1 MSSKI
6 IDGKQRALDILN
18 GIKETITQ
26 EGIKPHLS
34 IIQVG
39 DRSDSNTYI
48 KMKINKCKKV
58 GIATTFLKLDEKT
71 VNQEKLIEII
81 EAQNNNKAING
92 IIIQLPLPKDFDEK
106 IITNKVSKLKDVD
119 GFTSDNLME
128 LYKRNGIPAFKPC
141 TPLGIVDLLQ
151 LNFPGKELEGKTC
164 VVIGRSDI
172 VGNPISRLLIND
184 HNCSVI
190 QLHSRTPKEVLKA
203 TIRLAD
209 VLVVAIGKSKFFTA
223 DYFEDL
229 YKPLVVIDV
238 GTNYVGNKLSG
249 DVDFENVVDIPLISK
264 ITPVPGGV
272 GPMTVAKLL
281 ENTILA
287 YRLQHKARISH
298 KRKIELVKPV
308 PSDIEISKKHKP
320 IHISEIALNA
330 GILEAELD
338 LHGSTKAKVKYNKIM
353 ERLNENK
360 SQKNGKYVLV
370 AGVTPTSLGEGKST
384 TTIGLVSSLYAH
396 LDKPCFAT
404 VRQPSL
410 GPTFGVKGGAAGGG
424 YSIAIPME
432 DFNGALTGDIHA
444 VAMGT
449 NLLAAAIDA
458 RWFHESTQ
466 TDKQLYK
473 RFTPVKKGVRTFTPT
488 MLKRLEKLGI
498 NKTNPD
504 DLTDEESSKFVR
516 LDIDPESITWK
527 RVVDCND
534 RFLREITIGQ
544 AKTEKGFVRKSGF
557 DIAVASELMAI
568 LALSDDLEDLRNR
581 VGKMI
586 IGNSKSG
593 EPITCEDIGCAGAV
607 SAIMIDAINPNLMQ
621 TLEGAPVLVHAG
633 PFANIS
639 IGANSVIAD
648 RLALK
653 LTGYDNE
660 GEEGYVVTEAGF
672 DFTMGGER
680 FLNIKCRSSGLSPD
694 CVVLVATIR
703 ALKSHGGAPEPKAGL
718 ALPKAYTEENVEFV
732 EKGCCNLVKHIENI
746 RQYNIPVVVA
756 INKFVTDTENEFNV
770 IKKIALEAGAEDCIV
785 SNHWEEGGAGAVDLA
800 KGVIAACNA
809 ERKDEFK
816 PLYELE
822 STTIAEKIETI
833 ATKMYGAAKVEFSEE
848 AQKKL
853 ELYTKQGF
861 DNLPICIAKTQ
872 YSLSHDPKLKGS
884 PTGFTLP
891 IRDIKAS
898 VGAGYLYA
906 LAGDI
911 QTIPGLPT
919 LCGFHNVEVENGEI
933 QGLF

>member
-1 MSSKI
+1 MSTKI
-6 IDGKQRALDILN
+6 IDGKQRSADILEN
-18 GIKETITQ
+18 IKNTVDIEKIQ
-26 EGIKPHLS
+26 PHLC

-48 KMKINKCKKV
+48 RMKINKCKKV
-58 GIATTFLKLDEKT
+58 GIETTFLKLDENISQNE
-71 VNQEKLIEII
+71 VLDII
-81 EAQNNNKAING
+81 DSQNNNKSVNG
-92 IIIQLPLPKDFDEK
+92 IIIQLPLPEHLDEK
-106 IITNKVSKLKDVD
+106 IVTNKVSKIKDVD

-128 LYKRNGIPAFKPC
+128 LYKRNGLPVFKPC

-151 LNFPGKELEGKTC
+151 LQFPENELEGKTC

-190 QLHSRTPKEVLKA
+190 QLHSKTPKEVLKA
-203 TIRLAD
+203 TLALAD
-209 VLVVAIGKSKFFTA
+209 VAVIAVGKAKFFTA
-223 DYFEDL
+223 DYFETLRKD
-229 YKPLVVIDV
+229 LVVIDV
-238 GTNYVGNKLSG
+238 GTNYEGNKLYG
-249 DVDFENVVDIPLISK
+249 DVDFENVVKNPHVAK

-272 GPMTVAKLL
+272 GPMTVSKLL
-281 ENTILA
+281 ENTVLA
-287 YRLQHKARISH
+287 YKLQAKERHSH
-298 KRKIELVKPV
+298 KRQIEFVKPV

-320 IHISEIALNA
+320 VFIGEIAANA
-330 GILEAELD
+330 GILESELD

-353 ERLNENK
+353 ERLNKNEK
-360 SQKNGKYVLV
+360 LKNGKYVLV

-466 TDKQLYK
+466 TDKQLFK
-473 RFTPVKKGVRTFTPT
+473 RFTPVKKGKRSFTAT
-488 MLKRLEKLGI
+488 MLKRLAKCGI
-498 NKTNPD
+498 DKTNPD
-504 DLTDEESSKFVR
+504 DLTDDEISKFVR

-544 AKTEKGFVRKSGF
+544 AKTEKGRVRTSGF
-557 DIAVASELMAI
+557 DIAVASEIMAI
-568 LALSDDLEDLRNR
+568 LALSNDLEDLRNR
-581 VGKMI
+581 VGAMI

-653 LTGYDNE
+653 LTGSE
-660 GEEGYVVTEAGF
+660 EAGKEGYVVTEAGF

-718 ALPKAYTEENVEFV
+718 ALPAAYTEEHVEFV
-732 EKGCCNLVKHIENI
+732 RNGCCNLVKHIENI
-746 RQYNIPVVVA
+746 KQYNIPVVVA
-756 INKFVTDTENEFNV
+756 INKFITDTENEFNV
-770 IKKIALEAGAEDCIV
+770 IKEIALKAGANDCIV

-800 KGVIAACNA
+800 KGVIEACNA
-809 ERKDEFK
+809 PKVAEFK

-822 STTIAEKIETI
+822 STTIAEKIEII
-833 ATKMYGAAKVEFSEE
+833 AKKMYGAADVEFSE
-848 AQKKL
+848 AAKQKL

-919 LCGFHNVEVENGEI
+919 LCGFHNVEVNNGEI
-933 QGLF
+933 DGLF

>member
-1 MSSKI
+1 MSTKI
-6 IDGKQRALDILN
+6 IDGKQRSLDILAD
-18 GIKETITQ
+18 IKKTIDQ
-26 EGIKPHLS
+26 EKINPHLC

-48 KMKINKCKKV
+48 RMKLNKCKNV
-58 GIATTFLKLDEKT
+58 GMETTFLKLPVDIK
-71 VNQEKLIEII
+71 QEDLIDAI
-81 EAQNNNKAING
+81 EAQNNNKAVNG
-92 IIIQLPLPKDFDEK
+92 IIIQLPLPEHLDEK
-106 IITNKVSKLKDVD
+106 IVTNKVSKQKDVD

-151 LNFPGKELEGKTC
+151 LNFPEDQLEGKTC
-164 VVIGRSDI
+164 VVVGRSDI

-184 HNCSVI
+184 HNCNVI
-190 QLHSRTPKEVLKA
+190 QLHSKTPKEVLKA

-209 VLVVAIGKSKFFTA
+209 IVIVAIGKSKFFTA
-223 DYFEDL
+223 EYFEEL
-229 YKPLVVIDV
+229 TKPLVVIDV

-249 DVDFENVVDIPLISK
+249 DVDFENVVSIPLISK

-281 ENTILA
+281 ENTVLA
-287 YRLQHKARISH
+287 YKLQKKLQISK
-298 KRKIELVKPV
+298 KRKIDFVKPV

-330 GILEAELD
+330 GILESELD
-338 LHGSTKAKVKYNKIM
+338 PNGSTKAKVKYNKIM
-353 ERLNENK
+353 ERLNKNESK
-360 SQKNGKYVLV
+360 KNGKYVLV

-466 TDKQLYK
+466 TDKQLFK
-473 RFTPVKKGVRTFTPT
+473 RFTPVKKGVRTFSPT
-488 MLKRLEKLGI
+488 MLKRLTKLKI
-498 NKTNPD
+498 DKTNPED
-504 DLTDEESSKFVR
+504 FSDEEISRFAR

-534 RFLREITIGQ
+534 RFLREISIGQ
-544 AKTEKGFVRKSGF
+544 AATEKGFVRQTGF
-557 DIAVASELMAI
+557 DIAVASEIMAI
-568 LALSDDLEDLRNR
+568 LALSNDLDDMRNR
-581 VGKMI
+581 IGNMI
-586 IGNSKSG
+586 IGNSKAG
-593 EPITCEDIGCAGAV
+593 DPITCEDIGCAGAV
-607 SAIMIDAINPNLMQ
+607 TAIMIDAINPNLMQ

-648 RLALK
+648 RLALR
-653 LTGYDNE
+653 LTGSEKE

-680 FLNIKCRSSGLSPD
+680 FLNIKCRSSGLAPD

-718 ALPKAYTEENVEFV
+718 ALPKAYTEENVEYV
-732 EKGCCNLVKHIENI
+732 EKGCSNLIKHIENI
-746 RQYNIPVVVA
+746 KQYNIPVVVA
-756 INKFVTDTENEFNV
+756 INKFVTDTENEFAV
-770 IKKIALEAGAEDCIV
+770 IKKIALKAGAADCIV
-785 SNHWEEGGAGAVDLA
+785 SNHWEEGGAGAINLA
-800 KGVIAACNA
+800 KGVISACNA
-809 ERKDEFK
+809 PKTAEFK

-822 STTIAEKIETI
+822 STTIAEKIEII
-833 ATKMYGAAKVEFSEE
+833 ATKMYGAAAVEFSEV

-853 ELYTKQGF
+853 DLYTRQGF

-906 LAGDI
+906 LAGNI

-919 LCGFHNVEVENGEI
+919 LCGFHNVEVEDGEI

>member
-1 MSSKI
+1 MTTKI
-6 IDGKQRALDILN
+6 IDGKQRSLDILN
-18 GIKETITQ
+18 GIKESIQ
-26 EGIKPHLS
+26 KEGIRPHLC

-39 DRSDSNTYI
+39 DRSDSNTYV
-48 KMKINKCKKV
+48 KMKLNKCKKV
-58 GIATTFLKLDEKT
+58 GIETTFLKLSEDI
-71 VNQEKLIEII
+71 NQSELIDAI
-81 EAQNNNKAING
+81 EAQNNSKSVNG
-92 IIIQLPLPKDFDEK
+92 IIIQLPLPEHLDEK
-106 IITNKVSKLKDVD
+106 IVTNTVRKLKDVD

-128 LYKRNGIPAFKPC
+128 LFKRNGVPAFKPC

-151 LNFPGKELEGKTC
+151 QHFPGNELEGKTC
-164 VVIGRSDI
+164 VVVGRSDI
-172 VGNPISRLLIND
+172 VGNPLSRLLITD
-184 HNCSVI
+184 HNCNVI
-190 QLHSRTPKEVLKA
+190 QLHSKTPKEVVAA
-203 TIRLAD
+203 TIKLAD
-209 VLVVAIGKSKFFTA
+209 VIIVAIGKSKFFTA
-223 DYFEDL
+223 DYFENL
-229 YKPLVVIDV
+229 VKPLVVIDV
-238 GTNYVGNKLSG
+238 GTNYNGNKLTG
-249 DVDFENVVDIPLISK
+249 DVDFESVVNLPLIAK

-281 ENTILA
+281 ENTVLA
-287 YRLQHKARISH
+287 YKLQQKVKFSH
-298 KRKIELVKPV
+298 KRKIDFVKPV

-320 IHISEIALNA
+320 VHISDIALDA
-330 GILEAELD
+330 GILESELD
-338 LHGSTKAKVKYNKIM
+338 QYGSTKAKIKYNKIM
-353 ERLNENK
+353 ERLNKSENK
-360 SQKNGKYVLV
+360 RNGKYVLV

-473 RFTPVKKGVRTFTPT
+473 RFTPVKKGIRTFTPT
-488 MLKRLEKLGI
+488 MLKRLTKLGI
-498 NKTNPD
+498 NKTDPN
-504 DLTDEESSKFVR
+504 DLTDEEASRFVR

-534 RFLREITIGQ
+534 RFLREITIGE
-544 AKTEKGFVRKSGF
+544 AKTEKGFTRKSGF
-557 DIAVASELMAI
+557 DIAVASEIMAI
-568 LALSDDLEDLRNR
+568 LALSNDLEDLRNR
-581 VGKMI
+581 VGNMI

-607 SAIMIDAINPNLMQ
+607 AAIMIDAINPNLMQ

-653 LTGYDNE
+653 LTGSNKE

-680 FLNIKCRSSGLSPD
+680 FLNIKCRSSGLAPD

-718 ALPKAYTEENVEFV
+718 ALPKPYTEENVEFV

-746 RQYNIPVVVA
+746 KQYNIPVVVA

-770 IKKIALEAGAEDCIV
+770 IKKIALEAGAADCIV
-785 SNHWEEGGAGAVDLA
+785 SNHWEEGGAGAIELA
-800 KGVIAACNA
+800 KGVIATCNA
-809 ERKDEFK
+809 PKTGEFK

-822 STTIAEKIETI
+822 STTIAEKIEAI
-833 ATKMYGAAKVEFSEE
+833 ATKMYGAANVEFSEE

-906 LAGDI
+906 LAGNI

-919 LCGFHNVEVENGEI
+919 LCGFHNVEVDNGEI